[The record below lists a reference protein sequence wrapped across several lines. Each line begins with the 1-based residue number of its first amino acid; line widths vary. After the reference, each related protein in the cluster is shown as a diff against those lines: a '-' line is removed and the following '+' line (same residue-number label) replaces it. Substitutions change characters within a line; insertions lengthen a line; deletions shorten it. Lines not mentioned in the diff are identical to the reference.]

1 MTPGFEIMPNAAPHR
16 ILFVDA
22 YDSFSNNIVSLLET
36 ELDVGVTVIKIDATI
51 EDFGAFVQAF
61 SAVVAGPGP
70 GHPASSADVGLF
82 DKLWKFDGDDLVPVL
97 GICLGFQSLVHSL
110 GGSVEPLPEP
120 RHGIPRTIRCSGNS
134 IFRGYEAIETI
145 QYHSL
150 HASLEPAVRI
160 RQHIGYHNPEYRE
173 SSKALS
179 GLIPLAWD
187 CADDNSES
195 AKMNPLA
202 ILMAVAHLTKP
213 FYGIQFHPESICS
226 SASAR
231 AVIAN
236 WWHEVL
242 VWRDQKRPTPLPVID
257 PPAVPDGPNM
267 EAVARLTQNEIQD
280 IGLNNVRYLGDRDTK
295 RFRLGQSLPTPPTT
309 PKEFRQVTTRVI
321 EANRMTIPSICEVLG
336 ATDKE
341 LVVLD
346 SEMYQREDVGTHSIV
361 GIIAPNS
368 LRLEYYVSANHVI
381 QRSGKTTSV
390 VSLNSSGESIFDYLQ
405 AFITEH
411 KAVGGDA
418 SIPFWGGL
426 MGYITYEACLDT
438 IGIKSEPKS
447 RGPCEADLSFV
458 LVERSIVISHQTN
471 NITVQSIKESDG
483 GWVSALTNLL
493 LSSNTSDSLEITESR
508 SYSPSFSSAISYP
521 DKAVYKSAIRSCQE
535 EIRKGNAYELCLT
548 SKAYITTDP
557 PRLPSWPLYL
567 RLRTVNRAPFSAYLS
582 LGSLTL
588 LSSSP
593 ERFLRWSRPQPCS
606 HRGGGEAIRCQFR
619 PIKGTVKKACDHAG
633 SPDVTLAEATALL
646 STPKERAENLM
657 IVDLIRHDL
666 HGVVGS
672 GRVTVP
678 KLMVVEEYETLYQ
691 LVTVI
696 EGELILDENYT
707 PRARRAIGQ
716 KDDGLKC
723 IPRPNAEKSE
733 RAVKPLIAT
742 ISEVDDSTMENTLL
756 DPPDQE
762 RPKSG
767 IDILAAS
774 LPPGSMS
781 GAPKRRACQI
791 LRSLEDQKPRGVYS
805 GVVGYLDVG
814 GGGDFSVVIRSAVR
828 WDETS
833 EKSKTDSFATEKWER
848 GTDSLDTE
856 LPTSTGDKETGVHHD
871 TQGAEW
877 TVGAGGAVTSLSTE
891 DGELEEMMT
900 KLRSTLRV
908 FESS

>member
-1 MTPGFEIMPNAAPHR
+1 MSNSAPHR
-16 ILFVDA
+16 ILFIDA
-22 YDSFSNNIVSLLET
+22 YDSFSNNIISLLET
-36 ELDVGVTVIKIDATI
+36 ELHVGVTVIKIDATI
-51 EDFGAFVQAF
+51 DDFPAFVQAF

-70 GHPASSADVGLF
+70 GHPANSADVGLIE
-82 DKLWKFDGDDLVPVL
+82 KLWKLDGNDLVPVL
-97 GICLGFQSLVHSL
+97 GICLGFQSLVHTF

-120 RHGIPRTIRCSGNS
+120 RHGILRTIRCSGKS
-134 IFRGYEAIETI
+134 IFRGHDGIQTI

-150 HASLEPAVRI
+150 HASLEPVVRLG
-160 RQHIGYHNPEYRE
+160 QHIGYHNPEYWE
-173 SSKALS
+173 SPKASS

-187 CADDNSES
+187 LADDNFDS
-195 AKMNPLA
+195 AKENPLA

-231 AVIAN
+231 AIITN

-242 VWRDQKRPTPLPVID
+242 VWRDQKCPATMSAID
-257 PPAVPDGPNM
+257 PPALAYGPNIK
-267 EAVARLTQNEIQD
+267 AVGRTTQTD
-280 IGLNNVRYLGDRDTK
+280 IRDISLRTVHCLGDLDTK
-295 RFRLGQSLPTPPTT
+295 RLRLVPNLPTPPTT
-309 PKEFRQVTTRVI
+309 PRESQQVISKVI
-321 EANRMTIPSICEVLG
+321 QANRITIPSICEVLG
-336 ATDKE
+336 ATDQE

-346 SEMYQREDVGTHSIV
+346 SEMYQRDEVGTHSIV
-361 GIIAPNS
+361 GIVATDSP
-368 LRLEYYVSANHVI
+368 RLEYDSGINHVI
-381 QRSGKTTSV
+381 QRSSGTTSV
-390 VSLNSSGESIFDYLQ
+390 VDLNYSGESIFDYLQ

-411 KAVGGDA
+411 RAVGGNP

-438 IGIKSEPKS
+438 IDIRSEPKT
-447 RGPCEADLSFV
+447 RGPCRADLSFV

-471 NITVQSIKESDG
+471 TITVQSIGESDG
-483 GWVSALTNLL
+483 AWVSSVTDLL
-493 LSSNTSDSLEITESR
+493 LSLNTTEPLDDTESG
-508 SYSPSFSSAISYP
+508 SYPLSFSSTISYP
-521 DKAVYKSAIRSCQE
+521 DEAVYKSAIRSCQD

-548 SKAYITTDP
+548 SKAYIKTDP
-557 PRLPSWPLYL
+557 SRLPSWPLYL
-567 RLRTVNRAPFSAYLS
+567 RLRTVNPAPFSAYLR
-582 LGSLTL
+582 LGPLTL

-593 ERFLRWSRPQPCS
+593 ERFLRWSRSQPS
-606 HRGGGEAIRCQFR
+606 SDRGGEAIRCQFR
-619 PIKGTVKKACDHAG
+619 PIKGTVRKARDDAG

-678 KLMVVEEYETLYQ
+678 KLMVVEEYKTLYQ

-696 EGELILDENYT
+696 EGELILHQKYT
-707 PRARRAIGQ
+707 ARARQAMGHM
-716 KDDGLKC
+716 DDGLKR
-723 IPRPNAEKSE
+723 ISRPNARKSE
-733 RAVKPLIAT
+733 RAVKPQTAT
-742 ISEVDDSTMENTLL
+742 NSEAYASTTKDTPLDSLY
-756 DPPDQE
+756 QK

-828 WDETS
+828 WDES
-833 EKSKTDSFATEKWER
+833 SQEYKIDSFATEGRETHSDAMDVEGVR
-848 GTDSLDTE
+848 LDA
-856 LPTSTGDKETGVHHD
+856 H
-871 TQGAEW
+871 GAEW

-891 DGELEEMMT
+891 DGEWEEMMT
-900 KLRSTLRV
+900 KTRSTLRV
-908 FESS
+908 FERD